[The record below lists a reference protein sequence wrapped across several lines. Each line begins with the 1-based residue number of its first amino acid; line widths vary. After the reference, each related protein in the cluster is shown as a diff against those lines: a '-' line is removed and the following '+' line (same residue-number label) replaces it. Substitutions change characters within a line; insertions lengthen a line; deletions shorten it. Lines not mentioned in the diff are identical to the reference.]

1 VNETNPY
8 SEPPPEPANRQDPIA
23 ARAIDLAGALQ
34 ELDPEALKH
43 FAALAPELAP
53 EAPPDMAPVPSANV
67 PTADPSGQL
76 EELADDMLSLLKR
89 VKSLEELQGQVLG
102 RIDQLQSAVERSSE
116 VAAREADS
124 LRRELLGQR
133 KHIAQMSAFQAVVTG
148 LERLQVM
155 RGELDTHK
163 DNRMIGQLDAV
174 LQTLGTMLRGLGF
187 VEFRAEVQEPFDPTR
202 MECLGYASGEPNV
215 VLKCLRSGYRADQ
228 TVVRPAGVLIANPL
242 QK

>member
-1 VNETNPY
+1 VNEKNPY
-8 SEPPPEPANRQDPIA
+8 SEPPPEPANGPDAIA

-34 ELDPEALKH
+34 ELNPETLKQ
-43 FAALAPELAP
+43 FAALAPELVPEEPPAIAP
-53 EAPPDMAPVPSANV
+53 APGAILPGS
-67 PTADPSGQL
+67 DPSGQL

-102 RIDQLQSAVERSSE
+102 RIDHLQSTVERSSE

-155 RGELDTHK
+155 RGELDAHK
-163 DNRMIGQLDAV
+163 DSRMVGQLDAV